1 MINNEYKLIA
11 LILASC
17 ALLFFLIGVIL
28 YGTSSGN
35 VSEESIEITSE
46 VNEIE
51 VGWNYQLEVKKKID
65 DNHHLEYKSSN
76 DDILTISD
84 TGYMNAIK
92 SGEVISFQIGILI
105 VPSLTF
111 VSTTFSSK
119 LCDNVVFILFLIIE
133 L

>member
-1 MINNEYKLIA
+1 MINNKYKLIA

-65 DNHHLEYKSSN
+65 DNHHLEYKQ
-76 DDILTISD
+76 
-84 TGYMNAIK
+84 K
-92 SGEVISFQIGILI
+92 
-105 VPSLTF
+105 
-111 VSTTFSSK
+111 
-119 LCDNVVFILFLIIE
+119 
-133 L
+133 